1 MKRVIWSFRG
11 IGITPT
17 STKPKHRGAA
27 DGKLQRA
34 GARSIYRRLFLRKAQ
49 AGRAGEMR
57 SLEPVLSLPLL
68 DLIDHI
74 REALLAITFVNPL
87 IVLEM
92 TQDIY

>member
-1 MKRVIWSFRG
+1 
-11 IGITPT
+11 
-17 STKPKHRGAA
+17 
-27 DGKLQRA
+27 
-34 GARSIYRRLFLRKAQ
+34 
-49 AGRAGEMR
+49 MR

-92 TQDIY
+92 AQDIY